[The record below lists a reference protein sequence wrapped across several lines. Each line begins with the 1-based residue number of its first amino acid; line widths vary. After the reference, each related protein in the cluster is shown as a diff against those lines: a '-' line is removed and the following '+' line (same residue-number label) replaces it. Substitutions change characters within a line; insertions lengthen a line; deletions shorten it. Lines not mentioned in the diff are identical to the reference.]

1 MTEQPPAGGTDHG
14 HIPVMVQQMIDLLE
28 PALRAGAAPVLVDAT
43 LGAGGHAEL
52 ALRTYP
58 HITVIGIDRDE
69 AARPVRRPYFVSP
82 RTIR

>member
-1 MTEQPPAGGTDHG
+1 
-14 HIPVMVQQMIDLLE
+14 MVQQMIDLLE

-69 AARPVRRPYFVSP
+69 SALTISWGAARPVRRPYFVSP